1 MLLNINIEE
10 PVSKFTN
17 NPEKEILLY
26 WYIKE
31 VLLKRFPTSSNILQN
46 NIFPEQLLLETNIA
60 TYFGSTNPT
69 QVLFSDRQK
78 QSIFVDC
85 KIENWISVRK

>member
-1 MLLNINIEE
+1 MAMVLNINIEE
-10 PVSKFTN
+10 SVSKFIN

-46 NIFPEQLLLETNIA
+46 NNFSEQLLLETNIES
-60 TYFGSTNPT
+60 YF
-69 QVLFSDRQK
+69 
-78 QSIFVDC
+78 
-85 KIENWISVRK
+85 

>member
-1 MLLNINIEE
+1 MVLNINIEE
-10 PVSKFTN
+10 SVSKFIN

-46 NIFPEQLLLETNIA
+46 NNFSEQLLLETNIES
-60 TYFGSTNPT
+60 YF
-69 QVLFSDRQK
+69 
-78 QSIFVDC
+78 
-85 KIENWISVRK
+85 

>member
-1 MLLNINIEE
+1 MAMVLNINVEE
-10 PVSKFTN
+10 PVSKFIN

-46 NIFPEQLLLETNIA
+46 NSFSEQLLLETNIES
-60 TYFGSTNPT
+60 YF
-69 QVLFSDRQK
+69 
-78 QSIFVDC
+78 
-85 KIENWISVRK
+85 